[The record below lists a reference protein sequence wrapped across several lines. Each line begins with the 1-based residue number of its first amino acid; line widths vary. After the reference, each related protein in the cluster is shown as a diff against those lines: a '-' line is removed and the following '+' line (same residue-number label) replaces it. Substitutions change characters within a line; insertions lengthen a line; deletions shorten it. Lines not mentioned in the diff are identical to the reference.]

1 MYRSYIILFLK
12 LHLKKYLFCD
22 IVILDK
28 KFKKGKKKRKI
39 TYLQTFII
47 YLYICLS
54 DTQIFRYWVKERHT
68 YRF

>member
-28 KFKKGKKKRKI
+28 KFKKGKKKENHVFTNIYYISIPLLLGYTDIQILSERK
-39 TYLQTFII
+39 TYI
-47 YLYICLS
+47 
-54 DTQIFRYWVKERHT
+54 
-68 YRF
+68 